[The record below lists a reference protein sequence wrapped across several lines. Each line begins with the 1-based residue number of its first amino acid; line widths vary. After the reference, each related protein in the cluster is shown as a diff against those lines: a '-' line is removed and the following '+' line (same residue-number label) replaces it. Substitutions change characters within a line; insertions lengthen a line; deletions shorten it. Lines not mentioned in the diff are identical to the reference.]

1 MAATSFKEGYNKV
14 FSDRLAQLTD
24 ETTGDDVRK
33 LYDDWA
39 TGYDKDV
46 LEVARF
52 KGFNPIVKTLDD
64 AVQEEL
70 KDTPKEN
77 IKVMDAGAGTGLVGV
92 ELHKFGFTTID
103 ALDISPGMLNEAKK
117 KNVYTKFI
125 CTALGDQRIPEVE
138 TGEYDVL
145 ICIGVFAIA
154 HVPPVA
160 LTEMMRMVR
169 PGGLV
174 CCGVRD
180 DDLKAYH
187 GKMVELEKAGNWKM
201 VKERKVPYYERDDMP
216 TQSTAF
222 VYKVLQH

>member
-1 MAATSFKEGYNKV
+1 M
-14 FSDRLAQLTD
+14 
-24 ETTGDDVRK
+24 
-33 LYDDWA
+33 
-39 TGYDKDV
+39 
-46 LEVARF
+46 
-52 KGFNPIVKTLDD
+52 KTLDD

-70 KDTPKEN
+70 KDTRKEN

-125 CTALGDQRIPEVE
+125 CAALGDQRIPEVE

-169 PGGLV
+169 PGEGYHKNSFQNFPLGKIRVMTYGANLRV
-174 CCGVRD
+174 CKG
-180 DDLKAYH
+180 
-187 GKMVELEKAGNWKM
+187 
-201 VKERKVPYYERDDMP
+201 RKHFSEGGRGRGEEGGGGGGRGEISKKNVSR
-216 TQSTAF
+216 A
-222 VYKVLQH
+222 